1 MTKYV
6 ITTVELVKRV
16 YLIEAYSKSEAYD
29 KLLEIDPEEAIK
41 VEVLGDHV
49 LHEQIINEY
58 EYKHSPDYN
67 EGHDLL
73 APQQREMFDES
84 NDIWRDD

>member
-41 VEVLGDHV
+41 VEVLGDHI

-73 APQQREMFDES
+73 VPQQQEMFD
-84 NDIWRDD
+84 D